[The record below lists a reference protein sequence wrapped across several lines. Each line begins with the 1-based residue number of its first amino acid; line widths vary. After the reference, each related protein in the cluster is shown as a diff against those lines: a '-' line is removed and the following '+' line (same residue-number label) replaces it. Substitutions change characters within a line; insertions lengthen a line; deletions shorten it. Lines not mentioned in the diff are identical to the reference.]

1 MIKQLLFCLFS
12 LAICANAAAQEH
24 SLDGLIDKL
33 EFEGR
38 RKMSDSPDE
47 YHDVALGVAN
57 HVYHHPLSSV
67 DAKNIEPI
75 TTYLS
80 LWMAKTEQFWFNFQ
94 VPDQSIAENPQ
105 WWMLY
110 LACNVKYCLDNPEK
124 GKVND
129 EPENN
134 YQAFLL
140 FVAYFESDKV
150 SADQRS
156 EPAIRSLFTAKK
168 MNTLKEWVNR

>member
-1 MIKQLLFCLFS
+1 MIKQFLFCLFS
-12 LAICANAAAQEH
+12 LAICANATAQEH
-24 SLDGLIDKL
+24 SLDGLLDKL
-33 EFEGR
+33 TFEER
-38 RKMSDSPDE
+38 TKMSKSPDE
-47 YHDVALGVAN
+47 YHEVALGLAN
-57 HVYHHPLSSV
+57 YVYSHPLGSV
-67 DAKNIEPI
+67 EAENIEPL

-80 LWMAKTEQFWFNFQ
+80 LWMAQTEQFWFNFK
-94 VPDQSIAENPQ
+94 VPHQTLADNPE

-110 LACNVKYCLDNPEK
+110 LACNVKYCLENPDK

-129 EPENN
+129 EAENN
-134 YQAFLL
+134 HQAFQL

-156 EPAIRSLFTAKK
+156 EPVIRSLFTAKK